1 MSFFDKFAF
10 ATTLLVCQIE
20 INIVRCPDLEF
31 AEKVIAAFVDVRT
44 KGNFVGGVLLP
55 SLFGLLLAY

>member
-1 MSFFDKFAF
+1 M
-10 ATTLLVCQIE
+10 CQIE